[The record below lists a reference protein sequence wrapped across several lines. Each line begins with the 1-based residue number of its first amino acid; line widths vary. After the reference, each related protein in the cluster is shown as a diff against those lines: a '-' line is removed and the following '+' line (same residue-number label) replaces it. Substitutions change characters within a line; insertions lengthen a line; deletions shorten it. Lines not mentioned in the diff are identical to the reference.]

1 MSDIILLK
9 LGEIVLKGLNR
20 RTFEDKLLR
29 IIRYSIADCGKFNT
43 RIAQST
49 IYIIPEGSFDFDK
62 ALDKLRKIF
71 GIVSIV
77 LCKQTDKNIESIEK
91 TAETYLYD
99 KLVSAKT
106 FKCNAKRSDKA
117 FPMKSPEICA
127 TVGEYLLDKF
137 PNLSVDVNNP
147 DVTVNIEIR
156 DFAAYVHS
164 GRIHGAGGMPIGS
177 NGKAMVLLSGGID
190 SPVAAYMTAKRGVEL
205 EAVHFY
211 SHPYTSE
218 RAKEKVI
225 KLARI
230 VAQYAGSYKMHIV
243 HFTNPQLEIYEKCP
257 DDETTIIMRRVMMKV
272 AERISEQRKCLALV
286 TGESIGQVASQTI
299 QALAVTDA
307 ATELPVIRPLIGMDK
322 EEIVTIA
329 HKIGTFDTSIL
340 PYEDCCTVF
349 VPKHPKTK
357 PKLQPILKSESVLDM
372 EKIIEECVSNVETL
386 VIKAEDL

>member
-49 IYIIPEGSFDFDK
+49 IYIIPEGTFDFDK
-62 ALDKLRKIF
+62 ALDKLQKIF

-117 FPMKSPEICA
+117 FSMKSPEICA

-205 EAVHFY
+205 EAIHFY

-272 AERISEQRKCLALV
+272 AERICEQRKCLALV

>member
-49 IYIIPEGSFDFDK
+49 IYIIPEGTFDFDK
-62 ALDKLRKIF
+62 ALDKLQKIF

-205 EAVHFY
+205 EAIHFY

>member
-329 HKIGTFDTSIL
+329 HKIGTFNTSIL